1 MKATPLLLAIF
12 LSIQNAPAQN
22 VEKTLYFVHL
32 TQDLPAA
39 ATAIRTIASVPA
51 PTLDESTRSLTL
63 RGTSD
68 QVALGEWL
76 FKSLDVAT
84 NGPADPNIGAPYR
97 VSGADDVVRIFYLTY
112 AGTVQEQQEIAT
124 LIRTIGEVKQVWVYQ
139 PQKALIMRGTAE
151 QLAMAEW
158 ISAALDR
165 HKQGQSPQTPEFKLA
180 SGTDNIVRM
189 YWASTPSTT
198 QAFQEMATAMRTVSE
213 IRRVFTYNEQKAIAV
228 RGTAEQLDL
237 AAWLIT
243 ELDQPA
249 HLVSPPYTIADNPL
263 NLVRVFFLNPSATS
277 SAAEF
282 QKTALEVRTGGN
294 IRQIFTYTPTFAIV
308 VRGAENQM
316 EVAGRLL
323 DGKLFTASR

>member
-1 MKATPLLLAIF
+1 MKATPLVLAIF
-12 LSIQNAPAQN
+12 LSQIAPAQN

-51 PTLDESTRSLTL
+51 PTLDESSRSLTL

-97 VSGADDVVRIFYLTY
+97 VSGTDDVVRIFYLTY
-112 AGTVQEQQEIAT
+112 AGTVQEQQEVAT
-124 LIRTIGEVKQVWVYQ
+124 LIRTVGEVRQVWVYQ

-158 ISAALDR
+158 ISTALDR
-165 HKQGQSPQTPEFKLA
+165 HKQGQLPQTPEFRLA

-189 YWASTPSTT
+189 FWASTPSGI
-198 QAFQEMATAMRTVSE
+198 QAFQEMATSMRTISE
-213 IRRVFTYNEQKAIAV
+213 IRRVFTYNEQKAMAV

-237 AAWLIT
+237 AAWLIN

-249 HLVSPPYTIADNPL
+249 HIVSPPYTIADSPW
-263 NLVRVFFLNPSATS
+263 NLVHVFFLSPSATS
-277 SAAEF
+277 SPADF
-282 QKTALEVRTGGN
+282 QKIAKDVRTAGN
-294 IRQIFTYTPTFAIV
+294 IRFVFTYTPTLAIV

-316 EVAGRLL
+316 QVAGKMLE
-323 DGKLFTASR
+323 GKLFAAAR